1 MSALYVEESI
11 SAQNTWSDA
20 ISFAV
25 GIFDLSV
32 SGTFTATVTLQ
43 RSFDAGSTWLDVET
57 FTQGVEAVVDNAD
70 NTVKWRI
77 GVATGDYTNGTAEV
91 RLSQ

>member
-1 MSALYVEESI
+1 MSEFYVDESI
-11 SAQNTWSDA
+11 SAQNTWSDG

-25 GIFDLSV
+25 GIFDLSI
-32 SGTFTATVTLQ
+32 SGTFTATITLQ
-43 RSFDAGSTWLDVET
+43 RSFNGGSSWHDVET
-57 FTQGVEAVVDNAD
+57 FTQAVEAVVDNAD